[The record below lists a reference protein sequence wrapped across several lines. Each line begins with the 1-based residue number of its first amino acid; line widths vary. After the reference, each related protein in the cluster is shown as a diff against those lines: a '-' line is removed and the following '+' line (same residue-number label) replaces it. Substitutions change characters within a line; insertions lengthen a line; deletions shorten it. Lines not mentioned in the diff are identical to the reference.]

1 MLGRCA
7 DLSRP
12 EVFVRCTAPVCVS
25 MAILGYLRGC
35 VYTAGAGSR
44 EGCFVVSFLGLCDV
58 SARVSVLLI
67 KTARAGRLR
76 GSLPR
81 GSPPRSAF
89 VMDAKRLSE
98 TKGMVRRAAFGRSP
112 RVRHLLPRA
121 PIRIPLLPS
130 SSAGRVR
137 TAAHR
142 SWTMR
147 RIQDLEACCARSVRG
162 TSI

>member
-1 MLGRCA
+1 
-7 DLSRP
+7 
-12 EVFVRCTAPVCVS
+12 
-25 MAILGYLRGC
+25 
-35 VYTAGAGSR
+35 
-44 EGCFVVSFLGLCDV
+44 
-58 SARVSVLLI
+58 
-67 KTARAGRLR
+67 
-76 GSLPR
+76 
-81 GSPPRSAF
+81 
-89 VMDAKRLSE
+89 MDAKRLSE